1 MENNIQ
7 LATYFVQDIR
17 RIVEDGRQRAYLQ
30 VSHTMIETYWNIG
43 QRIVEEEQNGKQR
56 AEYGSK
62 LIDELAK
69 ILTHDFG
76 SGFSARYLRSF
87 RKFYLLIPDI
97 EIWKSRFPNLLW
109 THIYRTLRV
118 ADATAARW
126 EDGKKKRNIQKMSY
140 VVCKFKYNF
149 VPLLRICGIFT
160 TACPKALISSS
171 EISVWLIV
179 FT

>member
-126 EDGKKKRNIQKMSY
+126 EEEKKYPKNVIRGLQVQIQLCTFASHLWHFPNGSPK
-140 VVCKFKYNF
+140 CPNLKF
-149 VPLLRICGIFT
+149 
-160 TACPKALISSS
+160 
-171 EISVWLIV
+171 
-179 FT
+179 

>member
-56 AEYGSK
+56 AEYGIK

-126 EDGKKKRNIQKMSY
+126 EEEKKYPKNVIRGLQVQIQLCTFASHLWHFHDSLPKSPNL
-140 VVCKFKYNF
+140 KF
-149 VPLLRICGIFT
+149 
-160 TACPKALISSS
+160 
-171 EISVWLIV
+171 
-179 FT
+179 